1 MYRTW
6 IKARTKCKSLLY
18 FSQLTHQYWFT
29 NINIKVECGTG
40 GKMFIHNPKQ
50 ENQLL
55 KPGTPLLIICSSVC
69 KSYIKEVHDN
79 LSNPCS
85 KRKTRDGNILGRWI
99 NAETVPKTFIIPH
112 KVNTVNIGY
121 WTTSSWKGRLPYA
134 ISSNQSCHKSQPI
147 LWNIATYW
155 ALCYSSCW

>member
-1 MYRTW
+1 MQ
-6 IKARTKCKSLLY
+6 KSSLLY
-18 FSQLTHQYWFT
+18 TT
-29 NINIKVECGTG
+29 NTPILIYKHKHKSGMRYRRQNVHPQPQTG
-40 GKMFIHNPKQ
+40 
-50 ENQLL
+50 ESVA

-134 ISSNQSCHKSQPI
+134 ISSNQSCHKWQPI